1 MKKVWVAG
9 HKGMVGSSILRRLC
23 NEDVEL
29 ITRDRKSLNLLDYS
43 AICTFLKNEKPDFV
57 FIAAAKVGGILAN
70 NEYPANFIYENI
82 AICSNLI
89 NACHENDVQD
99 LIFLGSSCIYPKN
112 CLQPIKEEYL
122 LGGSL
127 EPTNQW
133 YAIAKIAGIKLC
145 EAYNIQYGRNYLSV
159 QPSNLYGPNDNFNL
173 KTSHVLPA
181 LIRKTYEA
189 KLNNSNLIIWGSGKP
204 KREFLHVDDLSDALY
219 FLANN
224 PIEETIINIGSPD
237 EISILELSNIIS
249 EIIDFNGEINFDSSK
264 PDGTER
270 KKLEISKMKKLG
282 WKSKI
287 GLKSGIKSTFEWYL
301 KNKNNLRR

>member
-23 NEDVEL
+23 TENVEL

-82 AICSNLI
+82 SICSNLI

-219 FLANN
+219 FLANKT
-224 PIEETIINIGSPD
+224 IEENIINIGSPD
-237 EISILELSNIIS
+237 EVSILELSNIIS
-249 EIIDFNGEINFDSSK
+249 EVIDFDGEINFDSSK
-264 PDGTER
+264 PDGTQR

-287 GLKSGIKSTFEWYL
+287 DLKSGIKSTFEWYL
-301 KNKNNLRR
+301 KNKNNLRC

>member
-1 MKKVWVAG
+1 M
-9 HKGMVGSSILRRLC
+9 
-23 NEDVEL
+23 
-29 ITRDRKSLNLLDYS
+29 
-43 AICTFLKNEKPDFV
+43 
-57 FIAAAKVGGILAN
+57 
-70 NEYPANFIYENI
+70 
-82 AICSNLI
+82 
-89 NACHENDVQD
+89 
-99 LIFLGSSCIYPKN
+99 
-112 CLQPIKEEYL
+112 QPIKEEYL

-224 PIEETIINIGSPD
+224 AIEETIINIGSPD